1 MPRDDLDI
9 ELVAD
14 RLTLRTPGEE
24 DVDELAELAD
34 DPEIARFTFVPSPYD
49 RGDAERFVERAR
61 DLIGVGD
68 AYPLVVELRDGGDV
82 AGIMALEPVDEEDL
96 RADVGY
102 WIGEPYRGQGLAGE
116 ALDRV
121 LEFAF
126 DGLGMERVQARVLP
140 GNQRSV
146 TLLENRG
153 FRREGRLRRHVR
165 HRGER
170 KDEIRYGLLA
180 DEWRGD

>member
-1 MPRDDLDI
+1 MPPDALDV
-9 ELVAD
+9 ELASD
-14 RLTLRTPGEE
+14 RLLLRTPIEA
-24 DVDELAELAD
+24 DVDQLAELAD

-49 RGDAERFVERAR
+49 RGDADRFVERAR

-68 AYPLVVELRDGGDV
+68 AYPLVVEHLESGDV
-82 AGIMALEPVDEEDL
+82 VGIMALEPVDEEDL
-96 RADVGY
+96 RVDVGY
-102 WIGEPYRGQGLAGE
+102 WIGEPYREQGFAGE

-126 DGLGMERVQARVLP
+126 EGLGMQRVQARVLP

-153 FRREGRLRRHVR
+153 FKREGRLRRHVR
-165 HRGER
+165 HRGQR
-170 KDEIRYGLLA
+170 KDEIRYGLLV
-180 DEWRGD
+180 DEWDG